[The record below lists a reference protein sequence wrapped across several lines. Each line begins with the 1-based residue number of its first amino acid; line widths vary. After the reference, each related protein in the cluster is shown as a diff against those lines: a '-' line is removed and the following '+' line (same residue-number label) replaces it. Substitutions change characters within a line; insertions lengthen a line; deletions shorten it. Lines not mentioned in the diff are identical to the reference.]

1 MKDLFD
7 TTVSKPLLSV
17 KRHACGAPGW
27 RLDTGLIGVGEAAW
41 CPDRARLRFGGARA
55 FLVSERDLEQ
65 QLERARR
72 VKAPDW
78 LLFAPHEDAFTPHA
92 LPERRDEL
100 VRMMKRL
107 LDSGI
112 ALTLT
117 TRGDVVS
124 GQGLVTLAKQY
135 GRGLSVR
142 VGVFSTES
150 RVEEKWER
158 GLPTAAR
165 RLALARLLSESGARV
180 EVELGPIVP
189 FANDDV
195 RQLKDSMRAIARS
208 GLGVVAPRWIE
219 DAPGLERQIEAE
231 VSPSTARLVTGWFRQ
246 PGSNMGG
253 ASRRILPLQVR
264 KSRLEHLE
272 EAANHLGVQLLACG
286 CSDAGACVSCHVGEP
301 IRVRAS
307 QLELFGRQA

>member
-1 MKDLFD
+1 V
-7 TTVSKPLLSV
+7 T
-17 KRHACGAPGW
+17 
-27 RLDTGLIGVGEAAW
+27 
-41 CPDRARLRFGGARA
+41 
-55 FLVSERDLEQ
+55 ERDLEL
-65 QLERARR
+65 QLERSRR

-78 LLFAPHEDAFTPHA
+78 LLFAPYEDGFTPQA
-92 LPERRDEL
+92 SPERRDEL
-100 VRMMKRL
+100 VRMMRRL

-124 GQGLVTLAKQY
+124 GQGLVTLARQY

-142 VGVFSTES
+142 VGVFSTEA

-165 RLALARLLSESGARV
+165 RLALARLLKESGARV

-195 RQLKDSMRAIARS
+195 RQLKDSMRLIARS
-208 GLGVVAPRWIE
+208 GLDVVAPRWIE

-272 EAANHLGVQLLACG
+272 ESATHLRVQLLTCA
-286 CSDAGACVSCHVGEP
+286 CSDGGACVPCQLGEP
-301 IRVRAS
+301 IRLKAS